1 MTQMDL
7 FQTAISLPLDTH
19 VSHFHKQGSE
29 EAQKMT
35 DISGRSFFPL
45 FKAKDPLGAFSRMFM
60 GTSLWGSTKCYLTW
74 RGKATPQGRSLF
86 QLVPR
91 THLTDEIDSGSSVEM
106 WATPRTSDV
115 TSGRTLNEKGQR
127 ISKSSDLVFGANL
140 ADQVKMWPTPTANNA
155 GTGEFLETLTD
166 KNGKAPKQNE
176 RVYNP
181 KTGKHTQVTLN
192 RAVAMWPTPRA
203 SAGMNDSM
211 QSANKQVNKKGYKHK
226 LEQAVAMWPTPAA
239 RDYKG
244 ANSYERTKNKLEQG
258 ERAQMGQLPNAVMM
272 QEGKQI
278 SGSLNPQ
285 WVEWLMGYPE
295 GWTDL
300 KD

>member
-7 FQTAISLPLDTH
+7 FPTAISSQLDTH
-19 VSHFHKQGSE
+19 VSHFHKPDSE
-29 EAQKMT
+29 EALKMIG
-35 DISGRSFFPL
+35 ISGRTYFPL
-45 FKAKDPLGAFSRMFM
+45 LKEKDPLGAFSRMFM
-60 GTSLWGSTKCYLTW
+60 GMSLWGSTKCYLTW

-91 THLTDEIDSGSSVEM
+91 THLTEETEFSSSVEM

-140 ADQVKMWPTPTANNA
+140 ADQVK
-155 GTGEFLETLTD
+155 
-166 KNGKAPKQNE
+166 
-176 RVYNP
+176 
-181 KTGKHTQVTLN
+181 
-192 RAVAMWPTPRA
+192 
-203 SAGMNDSM
+203 
-211 QSANKQVNKKGYKHK
+211 
-226 LEQAVAMWPTPAA
+226 MWPTPAA

-278 SGSLNPQ
+278 SGSLNPE